1 MAEEQFFYRFRTLKN
16 IFEYKELENLEIYF
30 ASNEE
35 LNDPM
40 EAYKTVI
47 FQGDNIMWH
56 NLFKNYILCLS
67 RFMLANQLK
76 GNPEELI
83 QISSFNILN
92 PFDDFQYT
100 QLYYDLFNGI
110 YKTFREHFTEDINNI
125 FKENDKV
132 TAEALKVY
140 LLILNL
146 LILEIIGSHLY
157 KTIINDSIDFIKK
170 EKQETIKSLLI
181 YKNELDSHFHDTV
194 CTVLAKQCF
203 DELYLPCLTNKT
215 RFPLSEELYQY
226 LYYGRFIDEYIEYLS
241 NFVRAKSYI
250 ASFNT
255 DATNPVMWSHYT
267 ENHKGVCLIY
277 KNINNKIKLFKDET
291 YTETRPPKNITLE
304 FKKINY
310 KYEDNTINFFYS
322 FLNDDKKNKDNWYTD
337 FLTNEK
343 SNLYNNYKT
352 NEQYIQNEKNLIAL
366 PLYKTKQWSY
376 EEEYRLILDEKNT
389 LEQEDRKYKYAFRY
403 LNGIIFGIKTPL
415 NKKLEI
421 IELIKKLCEK
431 YNRNIR
437 TFKFY
442 QAFYHN
448 QYENINHYELKI
460 FGNSNTE
467 PNHE

>member
-157 KTIINDSIDFIKK
+157 KTIINDYCAQGNDGF
-170 EKQETIKSLLI
+170 
-181 YKNELDSHFHDTV
+181 
-194 CTVLAKQCF
+194 
-203 DELYLPCLTNKT
+203 
-215 RFPLSEELYQY
+215 
-226 LYYGRFIDEYIEYLS
+226 
-241 NFVRAKSYI
+241 
-250 ASFNT
+250 
-255 DATNPVMWSHYT
+255 
-267 ENHKGVCLIY
+267 
-277 KNINNKIKLFKDET
+277 KILNQPD
-291 YTETRPPKNITLE
+291 
-304 FKKINY
+304 KIV
-310 KYEDNTINFFYS
+310 E
-322 FLNDDKKNKDNWYTD
+322 
-337 FLTNEK
+337 
-343 SNLYNNYKT
+343 
-352 NEQYIQNEKNLIAL
+352 
-366 PLYKTKQWSY
+366 
-376 EEEYRLILDEKNT
+376 
-389 LEQEDRKYKYAFRY
+389 KYAFDA
-403 LNGIIFGIKTPL
+403 TTC
-415 NKKLEI
+415 
-421 IELIKKLCEK
+421 IKKILK
-431 YNRNIR
+431 NSTKPIDIKDDNRI
-437 TFKFY
+437 TIVK
-442 QAFYHN
+442 
-448 QYENINHYELKI
+448 
-460 FGNSNTE
+460 S
-467 PNHE
+467 